1 MYIDNWD
8 RFVEYIKEKDF
19 TDLRP
24 KYDEI
29 DDCFVENWLDDE
41 EFDED
46 IFKSSWMS
54 LDDDTQKKFTRA
66 WAEDFADFNDEIEGV
81 N

>member
-41 EFDED
+41 EFDDQPDVDD
-46 IFKSSWMS
+46 I
-54 LDDDTQKKFTRA
+54 
-66 WAEDFADFNDEIEGV
+66 EE
-81 N
+81 